1 MADPIYAVG
10 IEFVSGSY
18 TNITEDVFRMS
29 ISRKLANP
37 FEKFRP
43 GTANF
48 ILDNMAGV
56 YSPDNLSSPYA
67 GLMRPQL
74 QVRVHA
80 SHSANSYAMFQ
91 GYIDEWSPNPD
102 LSNPRTCNIMC
113 RDQGKRLQ
121 NRNITTSMFINYNVG
136 SVFVEVMS
144 RASVNSFSID
154 AITDEQ
160 PYMWFRDRQLT
171 GAIDELLTEGFFFAY
186 ADGAGT
192 FNVKKRYF
200 DLEQSVVA
208 SFQEFKRLQYA
219 LNDDFVMNDVTV
231 EGVPRKL
238 DPDIRSIANIDNSI
252 LIQASASVTFWLEYL
267 DPDNSEP
274 SPAQGLVAPVNSTDY
289 QMFVNSDGTGT
300 EHTSTCSASVTFF
313 GQTAKNVVFNGAGTD
328 AWLTRYGIRGQ
339 IVHRRSRISSNL
351 ENASSQAVY
360 GRQSFRL
367 SSDILGNEGHN
378 SNYTEFLVDRYHD
391 PEPDVQVSV
400 ENIFPQILDIELAR
414 KVVLI
419 DSVTGISSQY
429 IVQGISHEIS
439 MDQGLV
445 HTLSM
450 EVYRFRDSEVLILDD
465 LSYGKLNE
473 RKLGF

>member
-1 MADPIYAVG
+1 MADPLYAVG
-10 IEFVSGSY
+10 IEFSSGSY
-18 TNITEDVFRMS
+18 TNITEDVIRMS
-29 ISRKLANP
+29 VSRSLANP

-48 ILDNMAGV
+48 ILDNMEGV
-56 YSPDNLSSPYA
+56 YSPDNATSPYA

-74 QVRVHA
+74 QVRIHA
-80 SHSANSYAMFQ
+80 SHSSNSYSMFQ

-102 LSNPRTCNIMC
+102 LSNPRICNIMC
-113 RDQGKRLQ
+113 RDQGKRLM

-144 RASVNSFSID
+144 LANVNSFSID
-154 AITDEQ
+154 IIADEQ
-160 PYMWFRDRQLT
+160 PYAWFRDRKLT
-171 GAIDELLTEGFFFAY
+171 GVIDELLTEGFFFAY

-200 DLEQSVVA
+200 DLEQVVVA
-208 SFQEFKRLQYA
+208 SFQEFKQLEYV

-252 LIQASASVTFWLEYL
+252 LIQASASVTFFLEYL

-274 SPAQGLVAPVNSTDY
+274 SPAQGLVAPINSTDY

-300 EHTSTCSASVTFF
+300 ELTATCSASVTFF
-313 GQTAKNVVFNGAGTD
+313 GQTAKNVVFNGSSTD

-339 IVHRRSRISSNL
+339 PLHRGSRISSNI
-351 ENASSQAVY
+351 ENDSSQSVY

-367 SSDILGNEGHN
+367 SNEMLAKESHN
-378 SNYTEFLVDRYHD
+378 NNYAKFLIDRYHN
-391 PEPDVQVSV
+391 PKPDVRVTV
-400 ENIFPQILDIELAR
+400 ENVFPNILNIDLAE

-419 DSVTGISSQY
+419 DSITGISGQY

-439 MDQGLV
+439 MEQGLV
-445 HTLSM
+445 HTLAI
-450 EVYRFRDSEVLILDD
+450 EVYKFGDSEVLILDD
-465 LSYGKLNE
+465 ATYGKLDE